1 MVDMVIFGI
10 TGNLARKKLLPSL
23 FTLEEKGYLP
33 ADIRIWGISRQKM
46 DNNSFRESIRNSIN
60 RAKPSC
66 ERKILAEFC
75 NRFFYMEWEYLVRNS
90 SQLKQIFAESIIFYL
105 SLPPSLFASTAED
118 LASSGLNIEDS
129 GFRRI
134 VLEKP
139 FGWDEIS
146 SLELDERIHAL
157 WNEDQIYRLDH
168 FLGKETIQNILVFR
182 FANMLMEPLWNR
194 NYIRQVQIT
203 AFEEEGIELRG
214 SYYDKVGALRDMV
227 QNHLLQILALTAME
241 PPATLDPTFLRDE
254 KVKVL
259 RSLRQLDGSMIDKS
273 AVRGTYRGYASEKG
287 IPADSRTETFVAM
300 KLFIDN
306 WRWKDVPFY
315 LRTGKKMKRSSTQV
329 AIEFKLPPLALF
341 YSCLCGSEPF
351 ETNWLIFDIKPE
363 QKISMIMQAKKP
375 GLELEASSIN
385 LTSPYQRDGYRA
397 LPDYSSLIK
406 DIIDGDRSHSLRF
419 DEINW
424 SWHALQPILQ
434 KWENSSESLESYDDG
449 SSGPFCQ
456 NKILE
461 EGHRWRSL

>member
-33 ADIRIWGISRQKM
+33 SSIRIWGISRQKM
-46 DNNSFRESIRNSIN
+46 DNNSFRESIRNYISQ
-60 RAKPSC
+60 AKPSC
-66 ERKILAEFC
+66 EREIMAGFC
-75 NRFFYMEWEYLVRNS
+75 DRFFYMEWEDLVTNT
-90 SQLKQIFAESIIFYL
+90 SQLNQIFAESSIFYL
-105 SLPPSLFASTAED
+105 SLPPSLFASTAEH
-118 LASSGLNIEDS
+118 LASSGLNIEDK

-146 SLELDERIHAL
+146 SLELDQRIHAL

-214 SYYDKVGALRDMV
+214 SYYDRVGALRDMV

-259 RSLRQLDGSMIDKS
+259 RSLRHINGSMIDKS
-273 AVRGTYRGYASEKG
+273 AVRGTYMGYTSEKG

-419 DEINW
+419 DEIHW
-424 SWHALQPILQ
+424 SWHALQPVLQ
-434 KWENSSESLESYDDG
+434 KWENSSESFERYADG
-449 SSGPFCQ
+449 SFGPFCQ
-456 NKILE
+456 DKILE
-461 EGHRWRSL
+461 EGHRWKSP